1 MKYSRILWD
10 WNGTLLNDAW
20 LSVDVLCDML
30 GRRSL
35 QNIDVDTY
43 RASFG
48 FPIIKFYEDLGFDFK
63 KEPFEKV
70 GTEFIEKYNAKRN
83 LCSLNDGASALVFA
97 LEKAGVKQ
105 SILSAYEVNYL
116 RQIVG
121 TFTVAKCFEHI
132 VGLDNIY
139 AATKVKLGQDYFC
152 SLNENPKTAL
162 FVGDT
167 EHDAQ
172 TAQAIGCDCVLVAQG
187 HFSKERLL
195 KLGVPVFAD
204 FNELTSFLL

>member
-20 LSVDVLCDML
+20 LSVEVLCDML
-30 GRRSL
+30 GGRGL
-35 QNIDVDTY
+35 PKIDVDTY

-48 FPIIKFYEDLGFDFK
+48 FPIIKFYEDLGFDFAQ
-63 KEPFEKV
+63 ESFEKV
-70 GTEFIEKYNAKRN
+70 GTEFIEKYNAKRG
-83 LCSLNDGASALVFA
+83 LCSLNDGAGALVFA

-105 SILSAYEVNYL
+105 SILSAYEINYL

-121 TFTVAKCFEHI
+121 TFPISKCFEHI
-132 VGLDNIY
+132 VGLDDIY
-139 AATKVKLGQDYFC
+139 AATKVKLGQNYFN
-152 SLNENPKTAL
+152 SLNENPKNAL

-172 TAQAIGCDCVLVAQG
+172 TAKAIGCDCVLVARG

-195 KLGVPVFAD
+195 KLGLPVFSD
-204 FNELTSFLL
+204 FGELSQFLL

>member
-20 LSVDVLCDML
+20 LSVEVLCDML
-30 GRRSL
+30 CRRGL
-35 QNIDVDTY
+35 QKIDVDTY

-70 GTEFIEKYNAKRN
+70 GAEFIENYNSKRN
-83 LCSLNDGASALVFA
+83 LCSLNDGAKELVFA

-121 TFTVAKCFEHI
+121 TFAIAKCFEHI

-139 AATKVKLGQDYFC
+139 AATKVKLGQDYFN

-172 TAQAIGCDCVLVAQG
+172 TAKAIGCDCVLVAKG

-204 FNELTSFLL
+204 FNELANFLL